1 MSKTRP
7 PALPILQVVQAL
19 VILLIGQAMASMD
32 ASILAVASPSLKLSL
47 DASGGQLQ
55 LIVAMYA
62 LAFGT
67 LVVTGAR
74 LGATLGYRRAFIW
87 GLAAFTA
94 ASLAAGLAP
103 SAKALVVARA
113 CQGAAAAL
121 MTPQVLSIIQL
132 QYQAE
137 RRARAIGAYS
147 MILAVGVA
155 AGQLLGGLLTS
166 LQLLPAAWRPALLI
180 NAPVGALLLLGAR
193 RWLPPMAA
201 SDGQPLDLG
210 GVALLAVAL
219 LALVLPLTFGRE
231 AHWPA
236 WVWPS
241 LGVCA
246 GAAAAFAR
254 LERKLV
260 DRHARPLLDVR
271 LLDLPGVAAGV
282 LAVLLIMACYSGF
295 LITLT
300 LFLQGEPVAFSPLRA
315 GATFAVYASGFATA
329 SMTWTRMPAHQHD
342 GLPVAGPLVMGVAL
356 LAVGLASVR
365 GQWAPAVT
373 TPLLFAGGVGHA
385 WAFSPLASRLTAS
398 VAGANAADMSGFIL
412 TASLVGQVIGV
423 AGFTGIYLSHS
434 PGHPGS
440 ALAVTTGALAAGA
453 TFTAACA
460 RAAVVRRGHAAARK
474 TPHASMPRRRV
485 GQDQR

>member
-1 MSKTRP
+1 M
-7 PALPILQVVQAL
+7 
-19 VILLIGQAMASMD
+19 ILLIGQAMASMD
-32 ASILAVASPSLKLSL
+32 GSILAVAAPSLKLSL
-47 DASGGQLQ
+47 GASGGQLQ

-103 SAKALVVARA
+103 SASALVVARA
-113 CQGAAAAL
+113 IQGAAAAL

-132 QYQAE
+132 QYRAE

-155 AGQLLGGLLTS
+155 LGQLLGGLLTS
-166 LQLLPAAWRPALLI
+166 MQLLAAAWRPALLI
-180 NAPVGALLLLGAR
+180 NAPIGALLLLGAR
-193 RWLPPMAA
+193 RWLPAMEAG
-201 SDGQPLDLG
+201 DGQRLDLG

-219 LALVLPLTFGRE
+219 LALVLPLTFGRQ

-241 LGVCA
+241 LAVCGGAGV
-246 GAAAAFAR
+246 AFAR
-254 LERKLV
+254 LERALV
-260 DRHARPLLDVR
+260 DRRVRPLLDVR
-271 LLDLPGVAAGV
+271 LLDLPGVGAGV

-300 LFLQGEPVAFSPLRA
+300 LFLQGEPLAFSPLHA

-329 SMTWTRMPAHQHD
+329 SLTWTRMPARHQAK
-342 GLPVAGPLVMGVAL
+342 LPVAGALAMGAAL
-356 LAVGLASVR
+356 LGVGLASAG
-365 GQWAPAVT
+365 GQWFPVVT
-373 TPLLFAGGVGHA
+373 TPLLFAAGVGHA
-385 WAFSPLASRLTAS
+385 WGFSPLANRLTAS
-398 VAGANAADMSGFIL
+398 VGAANAADMSGFIL
-412 TASLVGQVIGV
+412 TASLVGQVTGV
-423 AGFTGIYLSHS
+423 AGFTGIYLSHA
-434 PGHPGS
+434 PDHPGS
-440 ALAVTTGALAAGA
+440 GLAVTTGALAACA
-453 TFTAACA
+453 LLTAACA
-460 RAAVVRRGHAAARK
+460 RAAVVRGHAAVPAGDAEAPKR
-474 TPHASMPRRRV
+474 THATVPRRRV
-485 GQDQR
+485 GQNQR

>member
-1 MSKTRP
+1 
-7 PALPILQVVQAL
+7 VQAL

-32 ASILAVASPSLKLSL
+32 AAILAVASPSLKTSL
-47 DASGGQLQ
+47 DASGGELQ

-74 LGATLGYRRAFIW
+74 LGATFGYRRAFVW

-94 ASLAAGLAP
+94 ASLAGGLAP
-103 SAKALVVARA
+103 NTQVLVAARA
-113 CQGAAAAL
+113 FQGAAAAL

-132 QYQAE
+132 QYRAE

-166 LQLLPAAWRPALLI
+166 LHLLSAAWRPALLI
-180 NAPVGALLLLGAR
+180 NAPIGALLLLGAR
-193 RWLPPMAA
+193 RWLPAMQAG
-201 SDGQPLDLG
+201 DGQRLDLG
-210 GVALLAVAL
+210 GVGLLAVAL
-219 LALVLPLTFGRE
+219 LALVLPLTFGRQ

-241 LGVCA
+241 LAVCVAA
-246 GAAAAFAR
+246 GAAFAK
-254 LERKLV
+254 LEHKLV
-260 DRHARPLLDVR
+260 ERRAQPLLDLR
-271 LLDLPGVAAGV
+271 LLDLPGVGAGV

-300 LFLQGEPVAFSPLRA
+300 LFLQGEPLVFSPLHA

-329 SMTWTRMPAHQHD
+329 SLTWTRLAPRVRD
-342 GLPVAGPLVMGVAL
+342 WLPVAGPVLMGAAL
-356 LAVGLASVR
+356 LALGLASAD
-365 GQWAPAVT
+365 GQWSPALA
-373 TPLLFAGGVGHA
+373 TPLLFAGGAGHA

-398 VAGANAADMSGFIL
+398 IGGANAADMSGFII
-412 TASLVGQVIGV
+412 TASVVGQAIGV
-423 AGFTGIYLSHS
+423 AAFTGIYLSHAS
-434 PGHPGS
+434 HDPGS
-440 ALAVTTGALAAGA
+440 ALALT
-453 TFTAACA
+453 TAAIAATAIVTAMCA
-460 RAAVVRRGHAAARK
+460 TAAVVGRRDGAARSRVRSGPDPA
-474 TPHASMPRRRV
+474 TPRGTDAPTGGRPWSARRAP
-485 GQDQR
+485 